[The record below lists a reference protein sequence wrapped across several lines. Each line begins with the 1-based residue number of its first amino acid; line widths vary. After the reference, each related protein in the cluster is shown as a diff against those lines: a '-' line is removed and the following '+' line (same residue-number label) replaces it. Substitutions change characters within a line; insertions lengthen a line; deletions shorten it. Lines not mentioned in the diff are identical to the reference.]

1 MGYLVDVWGFEIM
14 SYIQE
19 FTVST
24 IFPMSNRDLLRI
36 QLPISPGL
44 AAIAALLEIGSLDL

>member
-1 MGYLVDVWGFEIM
+1 M

-24 IFPMSNRDLLRI
+24 IFSPTSNRDLPHRI